1 MKILILG
8 ATGRTGKHLLNEALV
23 RGYDVS
29 VLVRD
34 KSKISVHPEGLTVFE
49 GTSIARNALK
59 KAAQHCEAIVSVLNI
74 SRTSDFP
81 WAKLRTPT
89 DFLSQTMRNII
100 EVSRE
105 EQIKR
110 IIVMTAWG
118 VGETRSEI
126 PGWFRWLIENSNIRY
141 PYEDHEKQEE
151 LLMQT
156 DLDWTIVRPVG
167 LTNSLKKREITVTLD
182 NQPRPNLTVS
192 RLNAAKFMLDVLE
205 NRAFIRQCP
214 VISEK

>member
-8 ATGRTGKHLLNEALV
+8 ATGRTGKYLLNEALA

-34 KSKISVHPEGLTVFE
+34 TSKMSVQSEELTVFE
-49 GTSIARNALK
+49 GTPTDKDSLK
-59 KAAQHCEAIVSVLNI
+59 KAAQDCEAILSALNI

-100 EVSRE
+100 EVSRK
-105 EQIKR
+105 EQVKR
-110 IIVMTAWG
+110 IIVTTAWG
-118 VGETRSEI
+118 VGETRGEI

-141 PYEDHEKQEE
+141 PYEDHEKQEN
-151 LLMQT
+151 LLKET
-156 DLDWTIVRPVG
+156 ELDWTVVRPVG
-167 LTNSLKKREITVTLD
+167 LTNSLKEREITVSFA
-182 NQPRPNLTVS
+182 NQPRPKLTVS
-192 RLNAAKFMLDVLE
+192 RLNAAKFMLDALE
-205 NRAFIRQCP
+205 NHSFIRKCP